1 MSEDNKP
8 YWTLIEIEDPAFLP
22 GKSFSDILLFLLEIV
37 NFKFVILDDI
47 EGSGKD
53 WLISS
58 LQEEENTV
66 MDIKDFLKILD
77 DVKHF
82 EWGDFFLFKEY
93 PHHWDNPEGKFYR
106 HTIAQTDT
114 TVRAI
119 DDTHIFIYTPYQ
131 EIVKV
136 IKEHYL
142 VKSIKTDILDNLDYP
157 G

>member
-47 EGSGKD
+47 EGSGKKY
-53 WLISS
+53 LLAL
-58 LQEEENTV
+58 LQEKEDTV
-66 MDIKDFLKILD
+66 MDIKYFLKILD
-77 DVKHF
+77 DVEHF

-93 PHHWDNPEGKFYR
+93 PNQWNNPKGELYPYV
-106 HTIAQTDT
+106 IAQTDT

-119 DDTHIFIYTPYQ
+119 DSTHIFIYTPYQ
-131 EIVKV
+131 EVVKV
-136 IKEHYL
+136 IKKNYL
-142 VKSIKTDILDNLDYP
+142 VESIKTTILE
-157 G
+157 